1 MPACSSTALGV
12 NGRQVRA
19 TNIEMENRLEK
30 LALAERAL
38 KLVLA
43 IRTHALM
50 AKTNEGLRRLTAP
63 DPRRALAEERE
74 TGIKLD
80 LTREEEE
87 QASGELEHAATYLVA
102 QQIDAVMAET
112 FKNRFEHA
120 DPDIRTAACIVSI
133 LCDSLADNHF
143 VGTWK
148 IPAKW
153 NWREFKID
161 DVISLDTQKIA
172 DKPVR
177 RRDYGGPLALLKLI
191 AFVRT
196 SLGAGAS

>member
-1 MPACSSTALGV
+1 MPAC
-12 NGRQVRA
+12 GRQVRA
-19 TNIEMENRLEK
+19 TNIDMDDKLEK
-30 LALAERAL
+30 LTTAEQTL

-43 IRTHALM
+43 IHTHTLM
-50 AKTNEGLRRLTAP
+50 AKKNEGMRRLTAP

-74 TGIKLD
+74 TGVKLA

-87 QASGELEHAATYLVA
+87 QAADALEHASTYLAA
-102 QQIDAVMAET
+102 QQIDAVLAEN
-112 FKNRFEHA
+112 FSDRFEHA
-120 DPDIRTAACIVSI
+120 DPDIRTAACIASI

-143 VGTWK
+143 GGTWK

-153 NWREFKID
+153 NWREFKIEG
-161 DVISLDTQKIA
+161 VIALDTQKIA

-191 AFVRT
+191 DFVRK
-196 SLGAGAS
+196 SLSEVAT